1 MTTTIKHYSE
11 AELLETYYMM
21 PAESA
26 PVMQHLRSCDQCI
39 ARYNRLEQKL
49 RAAAACPTKPA
60 TFWAFQR
67 GSIMHKIDA
76 QKREAG
82 RSPRAWRV
90 AAAAVLAFFLGGAVV
105 YETVRP
111 ASSVVDRASARSSVS
126 PAEARSTSAEPELTA
141 DPWQN
146 DELKD
151 FHAVVQWES
160 WVPEG
165 KDKKL

>member
-1 MTTTIKHYSE
+1 MTKHYSE
-11 AELLETYYMM
+11 ADLLETYYMM
-21 PAESA
+21 PDQTV
-26 PVMQHLRSCDQCI
+26 PVMQHLRTCDECI
-39 ARYNRLEQKL
+39 ARYNRLEEKL

-67 GSIMHKIDA
+67 GSVMRKVDA
-76 QKREAG
+76 QRREASG
-82 RSPRAWRV
+82 SPRTWRV
-90 AAAAVLAFFLGGAVV
+90 AAAAILAFFLGGAVV
-105 YETVRP
+105 YETVKP
-111 ASSVVDRASARSSVS
+111 APKPV
-126 PAEARSTSAEPELTA
+126 AEAATATQAQAPKTPESLTA

-146 DELKD
+146 DELQD

>member
-1 MTTTIKHYSE
+1 MTETTKHYSE

-21 PAESA
+21 PDQSV
-26 PVMQHLRSCDQCI
+26 PVMQHLRTCEQCI

-67 GSIMHKIDA
+67 GSIMHRVDT
-76 QKREAG
+76 QRRETA
-82 RSPRAWRV
+82 RSPRTWRV
-90 AAAAVLAFFLGGAVV
+90 AAAAMLAFFLGGAVV
-105 YETVRP
+105 YETVKPVTR
-111 ASSVVDRASARSSVS
+111 
-126 PAEARSTSAEPELTA
+126 PELPAIQAQTTETPDITA

-160 WVPEG
+160 WVNDNKG
-165 KDKKL
+165 KKL